1 MSDDAPEIDFEEVN
15 QIMMECIQRLM
26 RLGLPD
32 VYIALLLV
40 EAGQQ
45 KLKRLTEEQGPKH

>member
-1 MSDDAPEIDFEEVN
+1 MSKKLPEIDYDEVN
-15 QIMMECIQRLM
+15 QIMMECIERLM

-32 VYIALLLV
+32 IYIAILLV

-45 KLKRLTEEQGPKH
+45 KLKRLKEEQGPKH